1 LNSAPDQAN
10 SSTSEVR
17 ELIINAEALAAL
29 KQRLQ
34 ETMTIAIDGGIKNGV
49 FHVTSAEGDTLM
61 VAANLIQKE
70 QIFPD
75 YKLKFYRLGMGAGTN
90 TSAVTFIKQE
100 SVSAVMD
107 EARP

>member
-1 LNSAPDQAN
+1 MSETALNSAPDQAN

-90 TSAVTFIKQE
+90 TSAVTFIKQ
-100 SVSAVMD
+100 D
-107 EARP
+107 PN